1 MLGTLEHARIGIAA
15 IRRLVAKRAWE
26 EHEAIADAISSGD
39 TAMAMN
45 EMAAHINNSRD
56 YLIKTR
62 AESTPPRRR
71 RQVRPRPSQAVA
83 LLLTVNE

>member
-1 MLGTLEHARIGIAA
+1 LHQAITRAADNPVLAQMLGTLE
-15 IRRLVAKRAWE
+15 IRTNWYRRPFDVSLRKRAWE
-26 EHEAIADAISSGD
+26 EHKAIVDAIAESD

-62 AESTPPRRR
+62 AESNT
-71 RQVRPRPSQAVA
+71 
-83 LLLTVNE
+83 E